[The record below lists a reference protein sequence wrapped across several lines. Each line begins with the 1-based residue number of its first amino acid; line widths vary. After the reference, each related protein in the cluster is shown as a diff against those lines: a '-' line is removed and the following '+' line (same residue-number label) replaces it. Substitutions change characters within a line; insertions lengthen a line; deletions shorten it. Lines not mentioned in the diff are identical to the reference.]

1 MQKNAVSFLHFWT
14 KINIIVNLRQKK
26 RWGGEIGYGLRA
38 TGMEEEAFDGERGME
53 DIVGDINRSFLD
65 FFS

>member
-38 TGMEEEAFDGERGME
+38 AGYGDGGGG
-53 DIVGDINRSFLD
+53 V
-65 FFS
+65 